1 MRIFLG
7 TGLGPGLSRPGG
19 PGPEGGAGP
28 RMLRAPR
35 IAGAEAGE
43 GRIGARLALDPGEW
57 RGAERLVYA
66 WLRDGEPIAEAG
78 GMLAYAPVTADDRA
92 LLAAEVTAHG
102 AEGATAQARTA
113 PITIAFPPPV
123 AVAPE
128 REFAYTQITG
138 TVTLDISSF
147 FSGSSLSFGV
157 LGEGLTIDPQTG
169 FVTFGAGSLASGVT
183 FRLIA
188 RNSGGEARV
197 DFTLRHTPQVALP
210 AATVAPRLSGTGRV
224 GEPLVAD
231 PGAWTG
237 ATAIA
242 LQWLKDGAAIEGAT
256 GVEFIPGDSEDGA
269 RIACRATAS
278 NAAGSTTAE
287 TAAILVVQA
296 PPALAGA
303 LADQILPVAAGAI
316 GIPTAGVFSGRGLR
330 FAVAGAG
337 ATIDAAGVVSIPTAT
352 ARAAEQVTVTATNSG
367 GSAEAR
373 FSVRIL
379 AAPTA
384 LAAPAA
390 SVLAQG
396 TGTATVEAAGWFS
409 GEALAF
415 ALEGGP
421 AGAAIAATGRVTLPL
436 AAAWAGE
443 VTVRATNVAGAA
455 IQRLSLRILAAP
467 TALAAPAAS
476 VLAQGTGTATVEA
489 AGWFSGEALAFALEG
504 GPAGAAIAAT
514 GRVTLPLAAAWAGE
528 VTVRATNVAGAAIQ
542 RLSLRILAAP
552 TALAAPAASVL
563 AQGTGTATV
572 EAAGWFSGEALAFAL
587 EGGPAGAAIAAT
599 GRVTLPLAAAWAGEV
614 TVRATNVAGAAIQRL
629 SLRILAAPTALAAP
643 APVTFLQGTGVATVS
658 TQAFFS
664 GPDLAFALEGAP
676 AGITIQPGSGL
687 VSLATDAPRTTEL
700 VIRATNPAGSATQ
713 RLSLTVAATVS
724 DFSTAAEV
732 ARMSF
737 LYQSEAPSWTAGA
750 GFGRLRSAAADRAH
764 GDWPLARG
772 DGRYRALARWSMDG
786 QTMTQARPFGL
797 SGRVSKTGSDF
808 LGLQVY
814 ALLTTAGARQIQ
826 MRVYSGASVGTSII
840 STAASAWNWD
850 VWNWFEVEFE
860 AGRIRARIY
869 AETEAQ
875 PTTWQATAATTHLA
889 PGAFGPMSQ
898 GLNGL
903 APLADIR
910 RLEYQPLASAAGA
923 APAAAQDADWSL
935 SQTKVQQ

>member
-19 PGPEGGAGP
+19 PGREGGEGP

-35 IAGAEAGE
+35 IAGAEAGA
-43 GRIGARLALDPGEW
+43 GRIGAPLALDPGEW

-66 WLRDGEPIAEAG
+66 WLRDGEPIAEAEG
-78 GMLAYAPVTADDRA
+78 LLAYAPVAADDRA

-183 FRLIA
+183 FRLVA

-231 PGAWTG
+231 PGSWTG

-256 GVEFIPGDSEDGA
+256 GVEFTPGDAEDGA
-269 RIACRATAS
+269 RIACRAMAS
-278 NAAGSTTAE
+278 NAAGSTAAE
-287 TAAILVVQA
+287 TAAILVLQA
-296 PPALAGA
+296 SPALAGA

-316 GIPTAGVFSGRGLR
+316 GIPTAGAFSGRGLR

-421 AGAAIAATGRVTLPL
+421 AGASIAAATGRVTLPL

-443 VTVRATNVAGAA
+443 VTVRATNVAGAVV
-455 IQRLSLRILAAP
+455 QRLSLRILAAP

-504 GPAGAAIAAT
+504 GPAGASIAAAT

-528 VTVRATNVAGAAIQ
+528 VTVRATNVAGA
-542 RLSLRILAAP
+542 
-552 TALAAPAASVL
+552 V
-563 AQGTGTATV
+563 V
-572 EAAGWFSGEALAFAL
+572 
-587 EGGPAGAAIAAT
+587 
-599 GRVTLPLAAAWAGEV
+599 
-614 TVRATNVAGAAIQRL
+614 QRL

-687 VSLATDAPRTTEL
+687 VSLATDAPRVAEI

-808 LGLQVY
+808 LGLQIY

>member
-19 PGPEGGAGP
+19 PGREGGEGP

-35 IAGAEAGE
+35 IAGAEAGA
-43 GRIGARLALDPGEW
+43 GRIGAPLALDPGEW

-78 GMLAYAPVTADDRA
+78 GLLAYAPVAADDRA

-183 FRLIA
+183 FRLVA

-231 PGAWTG
+231 PGSWTG
-237 ATAIA
+237 ATAIT

-256 GVEFIPGDSEDGA
+256 GVEFTPGDAEDGA
-269 RIACRATAS
+269 RIACRAMAS
-278 NAAGSTTAE
+278 NAAGSTAAE
-287 TAAILVVQA
+287 TAAILVLQA
-296 PPALAGA
+296 SPALAGA

-316 GIPTAGVFSGRGLR
+316 GIPTAGAFSGRGLR

-379 AAPTA
+379 AVPTA

-421 AGAAIAATGRVTLPL
+421 AGASIAAATGRVTLPL

-443 VTVRATNVAGAA
+443 ITVRATNVAGAA
-455 IQRLSLRILAAP
+455 
-467 TALAAPAAS
+467 
-476 VLAQGTGTATVEA
+476 V
-489 AGWFSGEALAFALEG
+489 
-504 GPAGAAIAAT
+504 
-514 GRVTLPLAAAWAGE
+514 
-528 VTVRATNVAGAAIQ
+528 
-542 RLSLRILAAP
+542 
-552 TALAAPAASVL
+552 
-563 AQGTGTATV
+563 
-572 EAAGWFSGEALAFAL
+572 
-587 EGGPAGAAIAAT
+587 
-599 GRVTLPLAAAWAGEV
+599 
-614 TVRATNVAGAAIQRL
+614 QRL

-687 VSLATDAPRTTEL
+687 VSLATDAPRVAEI

>member
-1 MRIFLG
+1 M
-7 TGLGPGLSRPGG
+7 
-19 PGPEGGAGP
+19 
-28 RMLRAPR
+28 
-35 IAGAEAGE
+35 
-43 GRIGARLALDPGEW
+43 
-57 RGAERLVYA
+57 
-66 WLRDGEPIAEAG
+66 
-78 GMLAYAPVTADDRA
+78 
-92 LLAAEVTAHG
+92 
-102 AEGATAQARTA
+102 
-113 PITIAFPPPV
+113 
-123 AVAPE
+123 
-128 REFAYTQITG
+128 
-138 TVTLDISSF
+138 
-147 FSGSSLSFGV
+147 
-157 LGEGLTIDPQTG
+157 
-169 FVTFGAGSLASGVT
+169 
-183 FRLIA
+183 
-188 RNSGGEARV
+188 
-197 DFTLRHTPQVALP
+197 
-210 AATVAPRLSGTGRV
+210 
-224 GEPLVAD
+224 VAD
-231 PGAWTG
+231 QGSWTG

-256 GVEFIPGDSEDGA
+256 GVEFTPGDAEDGA
-269 RIACRATAS
+269 RIACRAMAS
-278 NAAGSTTAE
+278 NAAGSTAAE
-287 TAAILVVQA
+287 TAAILVLQA
-296 PPALAGA
+296 SPALAGA

-316 GIPTAGVFSGRGLR
+316 GIPTAGAFSGRGLR

-379 AAPTA
+379 AVPTA

-421 AGAAIAATGRVTLPL
+421 AGASIAAATGRVTLPL

-443 VTVRATNVAGAA
+443 ITVRATNVAGAA
-455 IQRLSLRILAAP
+455 
-467 TALAAPAAS
+467 
-476 VLAQGTGTATVEA
+476 V
-489 AGWFSGEALAFALEG
+489 
-504 GPAGAAIAAT
+504 
-514 GRVTLPLAAAWAGE
+514 
-528 VTVRATNVAGAAIQ
+528 
-542 RLSLRILAAP
+542 
-552 TALAAPAASVL
+552 
-563 AQGTGTATV
+563 
-572 EAAGWFSGEALAFAL
+572 
-587 EGGPAGAAIAAT
+587 
-599 GRVTLPLAAAWAGEV
+599 
-614 TVRATNVAGAAIQRL
+614 QRL

-687 VSLATDAPRTTEL
+687 VSLATDAPRVAEI

>member
-19 PGPEGGAGP
+19 PGREGGEGP

-35 IAGAEAGE
+35 IAGAEAGA
-43 GRIGARLALDPGEW
+43 GRIGAPLALDPGEW

-78 GMLAYAPVTADDRA
+78 GLLAYAPVAADDRA

-183 FRLIA
+183 FRLVA

-231 PGAWTG
+231 PGSWTG

-256 GVEFIPGDSEDGA
+256 GVEFTPGDAEDGA

-278 NAAGSTTAE
+278 NAAGSTAAE
-287 TAAILVVQA
+287 TAAILVLQA

-316 GIPTAGVFSGRGLR
+316 GIPTAGAFSGRGLR

-379 AAPTA
+379 AVPTA

-421 AGAAIAATGRVTLPL
+421 AGASIAAATGRVTLPL

-455 IQRLSLRILAAP
+455 
-467 TALAAPAAS
+467 
-476 VLAQGTGTATVEA
+476 V
-489 AGWFSGEALAFALEG
+489 
-504 GPAGAAIAAT
+504 
-514 GRVTLPLAAAWAGE
+514 
-528 VTVRATNVAGAAIQ
+528 
-542 RLSLRILAAP
+542 
-552 TALAAPAASVL
+552 
-563 AQGTGTATV
+563 
-572 EAAGWFSGEALAFAL
+572 
-587 EGGPAGAAIAAT
+587 
-599 GRVTLPLAAAWAGEV
+599 
-614 TVRATNVAGAAIQRL
+614 QRL

-687 VSLATDAPRTTEL
+687 VSLATDAPRVAEI

>member
-1 MRIFLG
+1 MRLFLG

-19 PGPEGGAGP
+19 PGREGGEGP

-35 IAGAEAGE
+35 IAGAEAGA
-43 GRIGARLALDPGEW
+43 GRIGAPLALDPGEW

-78 GMLAYAPVTADDRA
+78 GLLAYAPVAADDRA

-183 FRLIA
+183 FRLVA

-231 PGAWTG
+231 QGSWTG

-256 GVEFIPGDSEDGA
+256 GVEFTPGDAEDGA

-278 NAAGSTTAE
+278 NAAGSTAAE
-287 TAAILVVQA
+287 TAAILVLQA
-296 PPALAGA
+296 SPALAGA

-316 GIPTAGVFSGRGLR
+316 GIPTAGAFSGRGLR

-379 AAPTA
+379 AVPTA

-409 GEALAF
+409 GEALAL

-421 AGAAIAATGRVTLPL
+421 AGASIAAATGRVTLPL

-443 VTVRATNVAGAA
+443 VTVRATNVAGA
-455 IQRLSLRILAAP
+455 
-467 TALAAPAAS
+467 
-476 VLAQGTGTATVEA
+476 VV
-489 AGWFSGEALAFALEG
+489 
-504 GPAGAAIAAT
+504 
-514 GRVTLPLAAAWAGE
+514 
-528 VTVRATNVAGAAIQ
+528 
-542 RLSLRILAAP
+542 
-552 TALAAPAASVL
+552 
-563 AQGTGTATV
+563 
-572 EAAGWFSGEALAFAL
+572 
-587 EGGPAGAAIAAT
+587 
-599 GRVTLPLAAAWAGEV
+599 
-614 TVRATNVAGAAIQRL
+614 QRL

-687 VSLATDAPRTTEL
+687 VSLATDAPRVAEI

-808 LGLQVY
+808 LGLQIY

>member
-7 TGLGPGLSRPGG
+7 TGLGPDLSRPGG

-35 IAGAEAGE
+35 IAGAAARTGAET
-43 GRIGARLALDPGEW
+43 GRIGAPLALDPGEW

-66 WLRDGEPIAEAG
+66 WLRDGEPIAEARG
-78 GMLAYAPVTADDRA
+78 LLAYAPVAADDRT

-102 AEGATAQARTA
+102 AKGATAQARTA

-157 LGEGLTIDPQTG
+157 LGEGLTIDPATG
-169 FVTFGAGSLASGVT
+169 FASFDATALRTGVT
-183 FRLIA
+183 LRLIA
-188 RNSGGEARV
+188 RNSGGEARM
-197 DFTLRHTPQVALP
+197 DFTLRHTPQIALP
-210 AATVAPRLSGTGRV
+210 AATNTPQISGKGVV

-231 PGAWTG
+231 PGSWTG

-256 GVEFIPGDSEDGA
+256 GVEFTPGDAEDGA

-278 NAAGSTTAE
+278 NAAGSTVAE

-303 LADQILPVAAGAI
+303 VADQILPVAVGAI
-316 GIPTAGVFSGRGLR
+316 GIPAAGAFSGRGLR

-337 ATIDAAGVVSIPTAT
+337 ATIDNAGVVLIPTAT
-352 ARAAEQVTVTATNSG
+352 ARAAEQVTLTATNSG

-384 LAAPAA
+384 LATPTA

-396 TGTATVEAAGWFS
+396 TGSATVEAAGWFS

-421 AGAAIAATGRVTLPL
+421 AGASIAATGRVTLPL
-436 AAAWAGE
+436 AVAWTGE

-455 IQRLSLRILAAP
+455 
-467 TALAAPAAS
+467 
-476 VLAQGTGTATVEA
+476 V
-489 AGWFSGEALAFALEG
+489 
-504 GPAGAAIAAT
+504 
-514 GRVTLPLAAAWAGE
+514 
-528 VTVRATNVAGAAIQ
+528 
-542 RLSLRILAAP
+542 
-552 TALAAPAASVL
+552 
-563 AQGTGTATV
+563 
-572 EAAGWFSGEALAFAL
+572 
-587 EGGPAGAAIAAT
+587 
-599 GRVTLPLAAAWAGEV
+599 
-614 TVRATNVAGAAIQRL
+614 QRL

-664 GPDLAFALEGAP
+664 GPDLAFALEGPP

-713 RLSLTVAATVS
+713 RVSLTVAATVS
-724 DFSTAAEV
+724 DFSTATEV

-750 GFGRLRSAAADRAH
+750 GFGRLRSAVADRAH

-814 ALLTTAGARQIQ
+814 ALLTSAGARQIQ

>member
-19 PGPEGGAGP
+19 PGREGGEGP

-35 IAGAEAGE
+35 IAGAEAGA
-43 GRIGARLALDPGEW
+43 GRIGAPLALDPGEW

-78 GMLAYAPVTADDRA
+78 GLLAYAPVAADDRA

-183 FRLIA
+183 FRLVA

-231 PGAWTG
+231 PGSWTG

-256 GVEFIPGDSEDGA
+256 GVEFTPGDAEDGA
-269 RIACRATAS
+269 RIACRAMAS
-278 NAAGSTTAE
+278 NAAGSTAAE
-287 TAAILVVQA
+287 TAAILVLQA
-296 PPALAGA
+296 SPALAGA

-316 GIPTAGVFSGRGLR
+316 GIPTAGAFSGRGLR

-421 AGAAIAATGRVTLPL
+421 AGASIAAATGRVTLPL

-443 VTVRATNVAGAA
+443 VTVRATNVAGA
-455 IQRLSLRILAAP
+455 
-467 TALAAPAAS
+467 
-476 VLAQGTGTATVEA
+476 VV
-489 AGWFSGEALAFALEG
+489 
-504 GPAGAAIAAT
+504 
-514 GRVTLPLAAAWAGE
+514 
-528 VTVRATNVAGAAIQ
+528 
-542 RLSLRILAAP
+542 
-552 TALAAPAASVL
+552 
-563 AQGTGTATV
+563 
-572 EAAGWFSGEALAFAL
+572 
-587 EGGPAGAAIAAT
+587 
-599 GRVTLPLAAAWAGEV
+599 
-614 TVRATNVAGAAIQRL
+614 QRL

-687 VSLATDAPRTTEL
+687 VSLATDAPRVAEI

-808 LGLQVY
+808 LGLQIY